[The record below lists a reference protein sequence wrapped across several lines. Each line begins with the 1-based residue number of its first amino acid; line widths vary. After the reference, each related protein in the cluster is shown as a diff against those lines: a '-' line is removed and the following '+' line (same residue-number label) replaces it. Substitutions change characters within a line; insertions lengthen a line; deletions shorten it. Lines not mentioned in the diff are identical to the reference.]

1 MKRTVEIVGA
11 GIAGLTA
18 ALAFAQKGWRVRV
31 HEQCSAPHNRREGIF
46 IWENGL
52 RVLDAL
58 GVLIPAAAGASGS
71 ARYERRDHHDKMF
84 SRGRIG
90 DDLRL
95 RVVLRETL
103 VRALFDALVETGGE
117 IVFNSRAVAAEP
129 EGCLRL
135 ASGNTLRAD
144 LVVAADSANS
154 TIRDSLGLLRWRR
167 PANQLGY
174 CAVVPREPNEYQA
187 DEAECTHYEY
197 WNGSRRLSYV
207 PCSTEWAHVQLTSP
221 VDDSS
226 GNRASVNR
234 RFWRELFPA
243 LTRIVDRLPD
253 ECDGERLE
261 TVRLETWSSG
271 QVAIIGS
278 AATAQP
284 PILGHETGFAL
295 TSAYALALAVDTAD
309 DIVGGLVQWEL
320 CERPITHWVQWLA
333 HWYAQLAFLP
343 VGARIAILK
352 TLDAS
357 EWTRRRVLF
366 AGFCRD
372 IAAAGRF
379 SEFGTGEALVYPLI
393 H

>member
-1 MKRTVEIVGA
+1 M
-11 GIAGLTA
+11 
-18 ALAFAQKGWRVRV
+18 
-31 HEQCSAPHNRREGIF
+31 
-46 IWENGL
+46 
-52 RVLDAL
+52 
-58 GVLIPAAAGASGS
+58 
-71 ARYERRDHHDKMF
+71 
-84 SRGRIG
+84 
-90 DDLRL
+90 DD
-95 RVVLRETL
+95 
-103 VRALFDALVETGGE
+103 
-117 IVFNSRAVAAEP
+117 N
-129 EGCLRL
+129 
-135 ASGNTLRAD
+135 
-144 LVVAADSANS
+144 
-154 TIRDSLGLLRWRR
+154 
-167 PANQLGY
+167 
-174 CAVVPREPNEYQA
+174 
-187 DEAECTHYEY
+187 
-197 WNGSRRLSYV
+197 
-207 PCSTEWAHVQLTSP
+207 
-221 VDDSS
+221 S

-333 HWYAQLAFLP
+333 HWYAQLALLP

-366 AGFCRD
+366 AGVCRD
-372 IAAAGRF
+372 MSCGGPILGIRHRRGVGLSAHPLTLR
-379 SEFGTGEALVYPLI
+379 VYRHPASTILGVFEHARRVLARHLAI
-393 H
+393 SGDSFWRR